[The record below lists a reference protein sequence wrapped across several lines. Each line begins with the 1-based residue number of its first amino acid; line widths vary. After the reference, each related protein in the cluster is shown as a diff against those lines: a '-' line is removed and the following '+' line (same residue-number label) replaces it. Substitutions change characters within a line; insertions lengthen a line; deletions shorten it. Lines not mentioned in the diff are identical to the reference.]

1 MGWEA
6 LRKKQQL
13 DFLVPYDEMTCWRQ
27 LLWAGYDKNTKV
39 GCTRSFSLFSKRL
52 WSTPFALKF
61 LIGVF
66 PLEVKW
72 KPEISPSALSTPSFI
87 FFSHSFQSSSLSTFN
102 YFHFEKDAEW
112 RTQDIS
118 FCNDLK
124 VVWGEGIWGQLCH
137 LDFLLHT
144 RIHDSVHS
152 NDPVHNCKCYCNDG
166 ADEVRHERCLS
177 KSLFSFLPCSL
188 AFLAKYS
195 YRLSRAS
202 VSFSSGTFVFHL
214 SWLSI
219 FRFLRHLP

>member
-6 LRKKQQL
+6 LRRKQQL

-102 YFHFEKDAEW
+102 YPK
-112 RTQDIS
+112 
-118 FCNDLK
+118 FCIGFK
-124 VVWGEGIWGQLCH
+124 IRKSRSEQL
-137 LDFLLHT
+137 LL
-144 RIHDSVHS
+144 SGSGHS
-152 NDPVHNCKCYCNDG
+152 KW
-166 ADEVRHERCLS
+166 
-177 KSLFSFLPCSL
+177 
-188 AFLAKYS
+188 
-195 YRLSRAS
+195 
-202 VSFSSGTFVFHL
+202 FSSAALQGVM
-214 SWLSI
+214 WDWVEQ
-219 FRFLRHLP
+219 